1 MITDDRHCID
11 VLTQISAGDTALQAV
26 AFKTLD
32 DHVNHCVKGA
42 LASGMKR
49 SPLRRLV
56 SYSRRSTASLALA
69 RCIVI
74 NARLLLSHRRRTPAA
89 GLHSASWTRRCA
101 SREPHGDARPLTID
115 LARGAAG
122 KGKAGRCRIPQG
134 VQWQPMT
141 SVEGSRSAE
150 SDRRPGALAR

>member
-56 SYSRRSTASLALA
+56 SYWRRSTASLALA
-69 RCIVI
+69 RASSSTRDSFFPIDGG
-74 NARLLLSHRRRTPAA
+74 RR
-89 GLHSASWTRRCA
+89 
-101 SREPHGDARPLTID
+101 
-115 LARGAAG
+115 
-122 KGKAGRCRIPQG
+122 PQG
-134 VQWQPMT
+134 FIRRLGRAVARHESPTVMH
-141 SVEGSRSAE
+141 VRSRSTWPVVLRGRA
-150 SDRRPGALAR
+150 RRAGADTPGGTLIAYYECRRVPLC

>member
-11 VLTQISAGDTALQAV
+11 VLTQISAGDTALHAV

-32 DHVNHCVKGA
+32 DHLDHCVKGA

-49 SPLRRLV
+49 SPLRRRV

-74 NARLLLSHRRRTPAA
+74 NARLLSFPSTA
-89 GLHSASWTRRCA
+89 
-101 SREPHGDARPLTID
+101 D
-115 LARGAAG
+115 
-122 KGKAGRCRIPQG
+122 AGRRASFG
-134 VQWQPMT
+134 VLDAPLRVT
-141 SVEGSRSAE
+141 RAP
-150 SDRRPGALAR
+150 R